1 MSYFQYDRSGR
12 SLGVAYVQ
20 FSNPKD
26 AKLALDRLNGVV
38 AKGKPMN
45 IAFDSGRK
53 GPGFGRLP
61 PTGPKAASLINR
73 IASAPLIDR
82 VAKPPIISE
91 APNPNTDTN
100 YIGDGQQS
108 GGKNARSGT
117 RGRPGKSSGGG
128 GRGNKPARI
137 TKIPKTAEELDKEL
151 EAYLVNDSANAG
163 TAGNTNVPTATT
175 VTMSDG
181 GLTAA
186 VAGAAEDVEMA

>member
-1 MSYFQYDRSGR
+1 
-12 SLGVAYVQ
+12 
-20 FSNPKD
+20 
-26 AKLALDRLNGVV
+26 
-38 AKGKPMN
+38 MN
-45 IAFDSGRK
+45 ISFDSGRK

-91 APNPNTDTN
+91 APNPNTD
-100 YIGDGQQS
+100 IGGGQQT
-108 GGKNARSGT
+108 GGKYPRGGT

-128 GRGNKPARI
+128 GRGSKPARI
-137 TKIPKTAEELDKEL
+137 SKIPKTAEELDKEL
-151 EAYLVNDSANAG
+151 EAYLVDES
-163 TAGNTNVPTATT
+163 TNVPTTATVM

-181 GLTAA
+181 GPAAA